1 MHSFLFFRVFN
12 SKTYLKE
19 FILWIILFVCLI
31 LIAGPLALHISY
43 SVPTVKTRNIARHVF
58 SEERARDYLINLTQ
72 YGSRVSNTRG
82 NLDARNFLV
91 SQIKRIFA
99 MSKRHL
105 RFEID
110 LQNFTDPNSNQL
122 QNIVVRVS
130 NPLTK
135 SKNVSSLM
143 LSAHYDSG
151 KHIRKS
157 NDLRKTLFFSLV
169 EFSPGASDDG
179 SGVVILLELL
189 SNLVNDV
196 AVTFSDVHLIVLF
209 TNGEEQGLTGA
220 IAFITDHIWRHN
232 IRRFINVDA
241 VSCNQVASLIQIE
254 PSQVS
259 FNLYPEDCEIDIG
272 SKVKLVV
279 DIYKLLK
286 EKFMSS

>member
-1 MHSFLFFRVFN
+1 MHSFLFFRAFN
-12 SKTYLKE
+12 SRTYLKE

-82 NLDARNFLV
+82 NFDARNFLV

-105 RFEID
+105 RFEVD

-157 NDLRKTLFFSLV
+157 NDLRKTLFF
-169 EFSPGASDDG
+169 
-179 SGVVILLELL
+179 
-189 SNLVNDV
+189 
-196 AVTFSDVHLIVLF
+196 H
-209 TNGEEQGLTGA
+209 
-220 IAFITDHIWRHN
+220 
-232 IRRFINVDA
+232 
-241 VSCNQVASLIQIE
+241 
-254 PSQVS
+254 
-259 FNLYPEDCEIDIG
+259 
-272 SKVKLVV
+272 
-279 DIYKLLK
+279 
-286 EKFMSS
+286 